1 LIFRSGT
8 ADPDDPFKAHAAGST
23 IQVGADLAML
33 EGRDEDAIG
42 STRQQPREVGLA
54 HAQWKPPQVVAVE
67 RQDVKGD
74 AVATPGSFRRFMF
87 PFPFF
92 NASSSAGTKGG
103 ALSRITIVPSRRT
116 STHSAPDCF
125 AARIARAMSACAF
138 LAVRRVMA
146 LLRRTLPSLSY
157 WPSSGASGSCRTGSP
172 SIAPWPV
179 AAMNEMMTG
188 SPGELQELNAA
199 FKEARK
205 VDPTMKYAD
214 YLDAR
219 KAAMLEALAAQG

>member
-42 STRQQPREVGLA
+42 STQQPREVGLA

-146 LLRRTLPSLSY
+146 LDISLGNSTNLLQTRKLGEKEMLRSTFDALRPIKR
-157 WPSSGASGSCRTGSP
+157 ASK
-172 SIAPWPV
+172 
-179 AAMNEMMTG
+179 M
-188 SPGELQELNAA
+188 
-199 FKEARK
+199 KEGFRL
-205 VDPTMKYAD
+205 VD
-214 YLDAR
+214 
-219 KAAMLEALAAQG
+219 